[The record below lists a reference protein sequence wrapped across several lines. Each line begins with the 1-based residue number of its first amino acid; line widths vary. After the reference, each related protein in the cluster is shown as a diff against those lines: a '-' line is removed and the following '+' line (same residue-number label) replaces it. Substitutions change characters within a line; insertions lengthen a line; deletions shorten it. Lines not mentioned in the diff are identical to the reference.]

1 MRRQDKES
9 PLERGQR
16 DTEIR
21 RETAT
26 RGSMGK
32 PASGTDTPEVTPD
45 TDVFKDQS
53 SSTEEQVRSGTP
65 REPQRPA
72 RQPGK
77 LPLPD

>member
-1 MRRQDKES
+1 MRREDKES
-9 PLERGQR
+9 PLEQGQR

-21 RETAT
+21 RETAV

-32 PASGTDTPEVTPD
+32 PASGGNSPKVTPD
-45 TDVFKDQS
+45 SDVFRGQP
-53 SSTEEQVRSGTP
+53 TEEQVRGGTL

-72 RQPGK
+72 RQSGK

>member
-1 MRRQDKES
+1 MRREDKRS
-9 PLERGQR
+9 PLDQGQR

-21 RETAT
+21 RETAV

-32 PASGTDTPEVTPD
+32 PASGADSPKVTPES
-45 TDVFKDQS
+45 DVFNDQP
-53 SSTEEQVRSGTP
+53 TREQMRGGTP